1 MKYDIRA
8 IMNDNSWTARQAIDH
23 ALALMSA
30 DTVVLPEVGLLPA
43 SGVLFFTS
51 GAYDISGS
59 IELPLH
65 CHIEGEGMTSVLKF
79 TDGGIR
85 FPFLPDANFS
95 NDASVQ
101 GMSICN
107 VGGES
112 NPTQYGIEIQGGA
125 RYRVTDCWIIGFR
138 VGIILDQGE
147 VNIVENV
154 VFSNSCNWCLPEE
167 NIGILFKSPPRP
179 PATIGGATNA
189 NWVRYCQFNGPHTPI
204 RHEGD
209 VANVVESCH
218 FAPGSGSCFVNGN
231 MCSFRD
237 CTWELTTDIE
247 AAIIV
252 DHPSEVAVIQLE
264 VSRCHIGNNSI
275 LWLLGPTSYALW
287 FCGNMGQTK
296 VRPLLRIDTLLVGPV
311 ICLGNTNHGDG
322 LIVGGTNPD
331 VFQSESAIYVSSA
344 YNAGVFPD
352 PGYWLRAGVGLG
364 TLQPKGALDVG
375 GTVITIP

>member
-1 MKYDIRA
+1 MKHDIRT
-8 IMNDNSWTARQAIDH
+8 IMNQNGWTARQAIDY

-30 DTVVLPEVGLLPA
+30 DQVVLPGFGLLQA

-59 IELPLH
+59 IDLPLH
-65 CHIEGEGMTSVLKF
+65 CRIEGEGATSVLKF

-85 FPFLPDANFS
+85 FPFLPDGNFG
-95 NDASVQ
+95 NDAIVQ
-101 GMSICN
+101 GVSICN
-107 VGGES
+107 VGGQS

-147 VNIVENV
+147 LNIVENV
-154 VFSNSCNWCLPEE
+154 LFGNSCEWCPPEE
-167 NIGILFKSPPRP
+167 NIGILFKAPPRP
-179 PATIGGATNA
+179 PATVPGATNA

-209 VANVVESCH
+209 VANVVECCT
-218 FAPGSGSCFVNGN
+218 FASSGPCYVNGN

-237 CTWELTTDIE
+237 CTWEGTRGE

-252 DHPSEVAVIQLE
+252 EHPDEVAAIQLE
-264 VSRCHIGNNSI
+264 ISRCHISDDHSI
-275 LWLLGPTSYALW
+275 LWLRGRAAYALW
-287 FCGNMGQTK
+287 FCGNYGKTA
-296 VRPLLRIDTLLVGPV
+296 VHPLLRIDTLLVGPV
-311 ICLGNTNHGDG
+311 ICLGNTNDG
-322 LIVGGTNPD
+322 TGLVVGGTHPN
-331 VFQSESAIYVSSA
+331 VFGSEAAIYVSSA
-344 YNAGVFPD
+344 YNAGAHPN

-364 TLQPKGALDVG
+364 TLQPQGALDVR
-375 GTVITIP
+375 GTVMAMP